1 MEVTT
6 LPDAIFEYR
15 LPGVIIYGWGALARA
30 GEEARRFGTRALIV
44 SGATATRGMRDGLE
58 AALCEAGIEAAVF
71 DQVSP
76 DPDDAQ
82 VEQAAQA
89 AREACAEVIVGFG
102 GGSPLD
108 VAKAAAGIIG
118 LGRTMRYCL
127 DKQPGAP
134 PIDKPALP
142 LVSIPTTAG
151 TGSEITQ
158 NAVIHD
164 RKQGVKIGLRS
175 PHWIPR
181 VAIVDPELTLAMP
194 PGLTARTG
202 ADALTHAL
210 EGYVSRRATA
220 ATDATAY
227 RAMELVGRH
236 LRRAVSDGADRE
248 AREGMAMASM
258 LAGMAFANSG
268 VGAAHALS
276 HPLGS
281 THGVPHGEACAVV
294 LPYVMEHALAQA
306 APKFAEIARALEP
319 ERTSAT
325 PQDATASVRRLFAD
339 IGLPGSLKALGI
351 ERERLAE
358 LVPGVM
364 LSGSLRN
371 NPRPL
376 TEADVLALLQRA
388 WEG

>member
-1 MEVTT
+1 
-6 LPDAIFEYR
+6 
-15 LPGVIIYGWGALARA
+15 
-30 GEEARRFGTRALIV
+30 
-44 SGATATRGMRDGLE
+44 
-58 AALCEAGIEAAVF
+58 
-71 DQVSP
+71 
-76 DPDDAQ
+76 
-82 VEQAAQA
+82 
-89 AREACAEVIVGFG
+89 
-102 GGSPLD
+102 
-108 VAKAAAGIIG
+108 
-118 LGRTMRYCL
+118 
-127 DKQPGAP
+127 
-134 PIDKPALP
+134 
-142 LVSIPTTAG
+142 
-151 TGSEITQ
+151 
-158 NAVIHD
+158 
-164 RKQGVKIGLRS
+164 
-175 PHWIPR
+175 
-181 VAIVDPELTLAMP
+181 
-194 PGLTARTG
+194 
-202 ADALTHAL
+202 
-210 EGYVSRRATA
+210 
-220 ATDATAY
+220 
-227 RAMELVGRH
+227 
-236 LRRAVSDGADRE
+236 
-248 AREGMAMASM
+248 MAMASM

-319 ERTSAT
+319 ERTSAA
-325 PQDATASVRRLFAD
+325 PQDGVASVRRLFAD